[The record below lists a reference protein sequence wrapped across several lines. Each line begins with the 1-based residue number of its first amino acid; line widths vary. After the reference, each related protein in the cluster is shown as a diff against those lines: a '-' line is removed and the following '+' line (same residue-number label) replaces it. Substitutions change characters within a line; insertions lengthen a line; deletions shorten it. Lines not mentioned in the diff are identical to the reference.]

1 MVQEQKPMTN
11 HINPCQAAGIPFPQ
25 GVLWDMDGV
34 ILDSGSLHYDSWV
47 VTMRKYF
54 PQVPFSEDIF
64 KQSFGKNNRLAIP
77 SMVGY
82 QPDPV
87 LVEEISDFKENLY
100 REMLHGRIEF
110 LPGVQELMQQ
120 FKAWGIPQ
128 AVGTS
133 APAHNMEL
141 IRHELGLDDYL
152 QSFISAAKM
161 PSKPDPAVFLNA
173 AQSIS
178 VDPAYCVVFEDAVA
192 GIEAGKSAG
201 SEVIA
206 VTTTNPREQLM
217 MADLVVERLDE
228 IDFAGWAGG

>member
-1 MVQEQKPMTN
+1 MTN
-11 HINPCQAAGIPFPQ
+11 HINPHQAAGIPFPQ

-34 ILDSGSLHYDSWV
+34 ILDSGSIHYDSWV
-47 VTMRKYF
+47 VTMHKYF
-54 PQVPFSEDIF
+54 PQVPFSEEIF

-82 QPDPV
+82 QPDPA
-87 LVEEISDFKENLY
+87 LVDEISDFKENLY
-100 REMLHGRIEF
+100 RDMLHGRIEF
-110 LPGVQELMQQ
+110 LPGVQDLMQR
-120 FKAWGIPQ
+120 FFESGIPQ

-141 IRHELGLDDYL
+141 IRQELGLDDYL

-173 AQSIS
+173 AQAIS
-178 VDPAYCVVFEDAVA
+178 VNPEHCVVFEDAVA
-192 GIEAGKSAG
+192 GVQAGKTAG
-201 SEVIA
+201 AAVIA
-206 VTTTNPREQLM
+206 VTTTNPREQLT

-228 IDFAGWAGG
+228 IDFASWAGD